1 MLPTLPT
8 TTASR
13 TRLTWLDAD
22 QSQNVKAGIGGD
34 GGNGNK
40 AEGGDVDVKASI
52 EWTNLNDVLNHS
64 EYFHTDDVAHG

>member
-52 EWTNLNDVLNHS
+52 E
-64 EYFHTDDVAHG
+64 